1 MLVLVVGASGVGK
14 DTLMEAARRAL
25 AEDPRFRFV
34 RRTITRPAEAGG
46 EDHDPVSDPEFD
58 ERDHD
63 LQWRAHGL
71 RYGIPAGISEDLA
84 RGRIIVA
91 NVSRAVIKEAA
102 ERFPV
107 RVIEVTA
114 PPALL
119 AARLAA
125 RGREDSEGV
134 AARLS
139 RSVALPAGVDVRSVV
154 NDGSLAQGIE
164 RFLAALTES

>member
-14 DTLMEAARRAL
+14 DTLMEAARRVL
-25 AEDPRFRFV
+25 AEDKRFRFV
-34 RRTITRPAEAGG
+34 RRTITRPADAGG
-46 EDHDPVSDPEFD
+46 EDHDPVTEPEFD
-58 ERDHD
+58 ARDHD
-63 LQWRAHGL
+63 LEWQAHGL
-71 RYGIPAGISEDLA
+71 RYGIPAGIAEDLA
-84 RGRIIVA
+84 RGRIVVA
-91 NVSRAVIKEAA
+91 NVSRGIISEAA

-107 RVIEVTA
+107 RVIEVSA
-114 PPALL
+114 PPELL

-139 RSVALPAGVDVRSVV
+139 RSVALPASVDARRVV

-164 RFLAALTES
+164 RFLAALTEP